1 MDRTS
6 EATPLLADSE
16 RSLLAEAERFDSTTS
31 DASSPYINEIGQQ
44 TSVYA
49 YMLFMPE
56 ISRKRHGHFC
66 TFQNLNACILFVVVV
81 TLQLSLTIISGLYIM
96 ENHIKWK
103 SSIIHDQRDIYSG
116 LSQGT
121 DLLLHPH
128 HAFQM
133 FKHKMKK
140 RSTTTEEDC
149 CPDSTCAGTG
159 RKCCKHGFNASG
171 SDALVQV
178 GTNLTELDYSK
189 SAINFE
195 KGDGDKA
202 HASKNALC
210 TIRDAGTYSCS
221 PPSLRYLDMWD
232 KLDHNGDGVWT
243 RAEALQDAEN
253 LGCQLHVSQEDMFH
267 SVCRTIIMDIKD
279 GATYRGVQKTLPLS
293 IKKKREVPRKYF
305 EWFRGVVALC
315 STTSPGHC
323 TSLLQKDVFTSAM
336 DPDQWF
342 GVGLHTIDD
351 SIEYCN
357 RLLSP
362 GENLGCQLHVSQ
374 EDMFHAVCRTIIMD
388 IEDGAT
394 YRGVQKVVPQHI
406 KERRAVPRKYF
417 EWFQGMAALCSTTSP
432 GHCTSLLQKD
442 VFTSA
447 MDPDQWFGVGLHTID
462 DSIEYCNRLLSP
474 GGLCGKMMPSSYS
487 LYSSM
492 VDDKCGALTYTM
504 GSMYRNPHDPHDGI
518 RILHPTFS
526 KVGEFT
532 ETTSTAFEFFL
543 LLLLMTWFFNSM
555 EEMKNIGAV
564 FDLLVNFPVINVFP
578 FMPEQYR
585 EKVNKRISRM
595 SVRMGE
601 LIREGESQHSL
612 NVDKKA
618 LSIDCISRPHQMTL
632 GCMVFIR
639 LSLLIYMTIVGTIFL
654 LSNHHYLD
662 LLLNAVA
669 LAFIF
674 ELDEFIFTFLVSDEV
689 KKQLEQ
695 IKPIRFESSMPTNG
709 FASLFFR
716 RELWAAAGA
725 NKANPL

>member
-267 SVCRTIIMDIKD
+267 SVCRTIIMDI
-279 GATYRGVQKTLPLS
+279 
-293 IKKKREVPRKYF
+293 
-305 EWFRGVVALC
+305 
-315 STTSPGHC
+315 
-323 TSLLQKDVFTSAM
+323 
-336 DPDQWF
+336 
-342 GVGLHTIDD
+342 
-351 SIEYCN
+351 
-357 RLLSP
+357 
-362 GENLGCQLHVSQ
+362 
-374 EDMFHAVCRTIIMD
+374 
-388 IEDGAT
+388 EDGAT

-417 EWFQGMAALCSTTSP
+417 EWFQGMAAFCSTTSP

-618 LSIDCISRPHQMTL
+618 VSIDCISRPHQMTL

-716 RELWAAAGA
+716 RELWAYIII
-725 NKANPL
+725 PLCALSVVYWNQWHNLQPVLDALRCLCEKQGKNCVEADRFPSSWWDKYWKQRAMDI